1 MEATRLCPYCLQPLP
16 GAAQSCPHCGKS
28 FAGRNPGGTLPVGTV
43 LVRPVSGSRSGF
55 RQLMTA
61 PVRLPA
67 SSFKNSFTVVWYT
80 RGSLPNFAMH
90 SVWP

>member
-43 LVRPVSGSRSGF
+43 LAGRYTVRVMGRYS
-55 RQLMTA
+55 LMVTRKRPRFSA
-61 PVRLPA
+61 PR
-67 SSFKNSFTVVWYT
+67 
-80 RGSLPNFAMH
+80 
-90 SVWP
+90 

>member
-43 LVRPVSGSRSGF
+43 LAVRRP
-55 RQLMTA
+55 
-61 PVRLPA
+61 
-67 SSFKNSFTVVWYT
+67 TV
-80 RGSLPNFAMH
+80 A
-90 SVWP
+90 